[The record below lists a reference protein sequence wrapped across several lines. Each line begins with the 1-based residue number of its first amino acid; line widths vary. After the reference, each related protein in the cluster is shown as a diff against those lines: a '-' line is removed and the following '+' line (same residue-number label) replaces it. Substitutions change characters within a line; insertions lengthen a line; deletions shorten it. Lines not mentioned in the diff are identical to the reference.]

1 MQGRIAF
8 IPRPH
13 AIEFYQYEV
22 PGPEPDGLVAEVTQ
36 TNVCGSEV
44 HMWKGEIG
52 GSGGVMPG
60 HEMSGRILA
69 LGKGVT
75 TDWSGVP
82 IKAGDRIAPVSYVVC
97 NRCVNCV
104 AGNQAACLNNVVR
117 HTHPDQPPHFTAT
130 FATHYCVSP
139 GQHFYRIPDN
149 VPDVI
154 ASSANCAMSIV
165 YWALDKGGLGYGET
179 LLVMG
184 AGGLGLH
191 AIAIARARGAR
202 AIAMD
207 SVGRR
212 LELAAAFGADEII
225 DLRQYPDSRARR
237 KRVRELTGYGPDAV
251 LEVAGVPEAFT
262 DALSYARQGGRVLE
276 LGNVLLEPAVQVAP
290 GFITM
295 KSLQITTAMGYPPHY
310 LKKSLDFLARNIE
323 RFPYLELCDASFPL
337 SQAALALDRS
347 ERREV
352 SRAAI
357 LPQQG

>member
-1 MQGRIAF
+1 MKGKIAF
-8 IPRPH
+8 IPR
-13 AIEFYQYEV
+13 ARSLEFHEYEV
-22 PGPEPDGLVAEVTQ
+22 PEPDPDGLVAEVIQ

-52 GSGGVMPG
+52 GEGGVMPG
-60 HEMSGRILA
+60 HEMSGRVLA
-69 LGKGVT
+69 AGRSVT
-75 TDWSGVP
+75 TDWAGAP

-117 HTHPDQPPHFTAT
+117 HTHPDKPPHFTAT
-130 FATHYCVSP
+130 FATHYCVAP
-139 GQHFYRIPDN
+139 GQHFYRVPDN
-149 VPDVI
+149 VPDAI

-165 YWALDKGGLGYGET
+165 FWVLDKGAVAFGET

-191 AIAIARARGAR
+191 AAALAKARGTR
-202 AIAMD
+202 VIVMD
-207 SVGRR
+207 GVDRR
-212 LELAAAFGADEII
+212 LELARGFGADELI
-225 DLRQYPDSRARR
+225 DLREHPDLRARR
-237 KRVRELTGYGPDAV
+237 KRLRELTGYGPDAV
-251 LEVAGVPEAFT
+251 LEVAGVPEAFS

-276 LGNVLLEPAVQVAP
+276 VGNVLLAPATPVAP

-310 LKKSLDFLARNIE
+310 LKKSLDFLSLNLE
-323 RFPYLELCDASFPL
+323 RFPYRELCDASFPL
-337 SQAALALDRS
+337 SQAAQALDRS

-352 SRAAI
+352 TRAAI
-357 LPQQG
+357 LPQEG